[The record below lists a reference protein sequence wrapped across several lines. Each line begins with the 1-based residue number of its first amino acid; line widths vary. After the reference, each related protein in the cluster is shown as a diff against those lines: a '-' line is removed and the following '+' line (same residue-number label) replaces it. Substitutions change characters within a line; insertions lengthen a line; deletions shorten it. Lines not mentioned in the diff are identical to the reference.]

1 MRKLIHL
8 VNQEKGFTLI
18 EMMIVIMI
26 ISVLLLI
33 AVPSLTKNNEVVE
46 GKSCE
51 ATVKVAQTQVAAY
64 KADKKAFP
72 ASIDDLVSEKYL
84 DMEEATCPGGQ
95 PLTITNGKVAAGA
108 KPTS

>member
-8 VNQEKGFTLI
+8 VKQEKGFTLI

-64 KADKKAFP
+64 KADEKAYP
-72 ASIDDLVSEKYL
+72 ASMDVLVSQGYL
-84 DMEEATCPGGQ
+84 DMEEATCPGGE
-95 PLTITNGKVAAGA
+95 PLTITNGKVTAVA
-108 KPTS
+108 KPTT

>member
-1 MRKLIHL
+1 MRKLVHL
-8 VNQEKGFTLI
+8 VKQEKGFTLI

-46 GKSCE
+46 DKSCE
-51 ATVKVAQTQVAAY
+51 ATAKVAQTQVAAY
-64 KADKKAFP
+64 KADHKTYP
-72 ASIDDLVSEKYL
+72 ASIEVLVTDDYL
-84 DMEEATCPGGQ
+84 DMDDASCPGGQ
-95 PLTITNGKVAAGA
+95 PLILTGGKVTIGA

>member
-1 MRKLIHL
+1 MRKLVHF
-8 VNQEKGFTLI
+8 VKQEKGFTLI

-64 KADKKAFP
+64 KADKKTYP
-72 ASIDDLVSEKYL
+72 ASMDVLVSDGYL
-84 DMEEATCPGGQ
+84 DMDEATCPGGQ
-95 PLTITNGKVAAGA
+95 TLTITNGKVTSVA
-108 KPTS
+108 KPTT